1 MTEPRIA
8 VSRIPLATAIA
19 TAGGVAGNLLILKVA
34 ERYGTLTIG
43 VGETVL
49 LSVLGSLLAAAV
61 FAVLGRTTP
70 YAVRWFTIL
79 ATIAIGVYGVA
90 PVAAAYAPYKEG
102 APLFTLT
109 TVVATELMHVNSG
122 AWILVAL
129 LRFTRAPTTAPASP
143 PMAPTR

>member
-1 MTEPRIA
+1 MLEPRIDLR
-8 VSRIPLATAIA
+8 RIPLATAIA
-19 TAGGVAGNLLILKVA
+19 TTGGVAGNVVILKVA

-49 LSVLGSLLAAAV
+49 FSVIGALLAAAV
-61 FAVLGRTTP
+61 FAALGKMTP

-79 ATIAIGVYGVA
+79 ATIAIAVYGVG
-90 PVAAAYAPYKEG
+90 PIAAAYEPYMEG

-109 TVVATELMHVNSG
+109 TVVATELMHINSG

-129 LRFTRAPTTAPASP
+129 LRFTRAPL
-143 PMAPTR
+143 APTH